1 MKCVAD
7 MGIALST
14 VQALRQHGH
23 DVRHLNEEGLQ
34 RLSDPLILEKARLE
48 ERLVITCDLDF
59 ADLLALG
66 AYALPSVILL
76 RLQNQTPASV
86 IPRVL
91 QVLTECR
98 EALTGGAI
106 ITIEEN
112 RYRLR
117 RLPIRPSDT

>member
-14 VQALRQHGH
+14 VHALRQHGH
-23 DVRHLNEEGLQ
+23 DVRHLSEDGLQ
-34 RLSDPLILEKARLE
+34 RLSDPLILEKARSE

-66 AYALPSVILL
+66 AYASPSVILL
-76 RLQNQTPASV
+76 RLQDQTPTSV
-86 IPRVL
+86 IPRLLHVL
-91 QVLTECR
+91 SECR
-98 EALTGGAI
+98 AALSAGAI
-106 ITIEEN
+106 VTIEET

-117 RLPIRPSDT
+117 HLPIEPSAQ